1 MSQESVSPEWLAK
14 ECEKLRLKALFAD
27 EEENGCPLTSLPPQA
42 QEYLL
47 LALTALEQAQRFAKL
62 AEYNRM
68 RGD

>member
-1 MSQESVSPEWLAK
+1 MSKDESVSPEWLAK
-14 ECEKLRLKALFAD
+14 ACEALRLKALFGD
-27 EEENGCPLTSLPPQA
+27 EDDFPLTSLPPQA

-47 LALTALEQAQRFAKL
+47 LALTALEQASRFAKL